1 MLKGESEGRELGRS
15 SGIVVAEW
23 DLLVLLVFTR
33 SVVGHAYFQT
43 YGVLMTVLVVE
54 YAVSSAV
61 SVSKQAP
68 DPYAFWHDHST

>member
-1 MLKGESEGRELGRS
+1 MLKEESEGRGLARS

-23 DLLVLLVFTR
+23 DLLVLLVFIH
-33 SVVGHAYFQT
+33 SAVGHAYFQT
-43 YGVLMTVLVVE
+43 YGVLVTVLVVE

-61 SVSKQAP
+61 SVCKQAP